1 MVDLNNISTER
12 PVLITG
18 PTGCGKSALALE
30 IAARHGGTI
39 VNADAMQV
47 FGNWRILTARPSP
60 QDEATA
66 SHHLFGHV
74 SGDAAYSVGHW
85 LRDVTPLLQ
94 GPVRPIIVGG
104 TGLYFAALT
113 DGLVDIPPIPA
124 DIRDLAA
131 QRIAAQ
137 GVDALLAELDQA
149 TARRIDTKNPV
160 RVQRAWEVH
169 QATGKGL
176 AAWHDQPQPA
186 ALPLERV
193 ETLLL
198 SADKTWL
205 IKRIKSRFE
214 AMLAGGVLDEARQNQ
229 PTWAPD
235 LPSAK
240 VIGAAQLM
248 AHLSGQM
255 TLDEVRN
262 SVLIATRRYA
272 KRQRSWFRARMS
284 QWYEVRVPL
293 TGAST

>member
-1 MVDLNNISTER
+1 MVDINNISTER

-18 PTGCGKSALALE
+18 PTGSGKSALALE

-47 FGNWRILTARPSP
+47 FANWRILTARPAAR
-60 QDEATA
+60 DETIAR
-66 SHHLFGHV
+66 HQLFGHV
-74 SGDAAYSVGHW
+74 SGDAAYSVGQW
-85 LRDVTPLLQ
+85 LRDVKPLLQ

-124 DIRDLAA
+124 EIHDLAR
-131 QRIAAQ
+131 QRIAEHSA
-137 GVDALLAELDQA
+137 DALLAELGQA

-160 RVQRAWEVH
+160 RVQRAWEV
-169 QATGKGL
+169 QKATGKEL
-176 AAWHDQPQPA
+176 AAWQDQTQPA

-205 IKRIKSRFE
+205 IERIRLRFE

-229 PTWAPD
+229 PAWAPD
-235 LPSAK
+235 LPWAK

-248 AHLSGQM
+248 AHIGGQM
-255 TLDEVRN
+255 TLDEVRD
-262 SVLIATRRYA
+262 SVIIATRQYA
-272 KRQRSWFRARMS
+272 KRQRSWFRARMT
-284 QWYEVRVPL
+284 QWQVVQVP
-293 TGAST
+293 

>member
-1 MVDLNNISTER
+1 MVDLNNIS
-12 PVLITG
+12 PDKPILIAG

-30 IAARHGGTI
+30 LAARHGGAI

-74 SGDAAYSVGHW
+74 AGDAAYSVGHW

-94 GPVRPIIVGG
+94 GPARPIIVGG

-124 DIRDLAA
+124 DIHDLAS
-131 QRIAAQ
+131 QRIAAA

-160 RVQRAWEVH
+160 RVQRAWEVQH
-169 QATGKGL
+169 ATGKGL
-176 AAWHDQPQPA
+176 AAWQDETQPA

-205 IKRIKSRFE
+205 INRIKSRFE
-214 AMLAGGVLDEARQNQ
+214 AMLAGGVLDEARQNE
-229 PTWAPD
+229 PAWAPD

-248 AHLSGQM
+248 AHIRGQM
-255 TLDEVRN
+255 TLDEVRK
-262 SVLIATRRYA
+262 SVFIATRQFA
-272 KRQRSWFRARMS
+272 KRQRSWFRARMT
-284 QWYEVRVPL
+284 QWRVVQ
-293 TGAST
+293 AH

>member
-1 MVDLNNISTER
+1 MVDLNNISVER

-30 IAARHGGTI
+30 LAARHGGTI
-39 VNADAMQV
+39 INADAMQV
-47 FGNWRILTARPSP
+47 FSNWRILTARPSP
-60 QDEATA
+60 QDQATA
-66 SHHLFGHV
+66 SHHLYGHV
-74 SGDAAYSVGHW
+74 AGDTAYSVGQW
-85 LRDVTPLLQ
+85 LRDATPLLQ

-124 DIRDLAA
+124 DIHDTAS
-131 QRIAAQ
+131 QRIAAE
-137 GVDALLAELDQA
+137 GAGALLAELDQT
-149 TARRIDTKNPV
+149 TARRIDQKNPV
-160 RVQRAWEVH
+160 RVQRAWEV
-169 QATGKGL
+169 QQTTGKGL
-176 AAWHDQPQPA
+176 AAWQDETQPA
-186 ALPLERV
+186 ILPLEHV

-205 IKRIKSRFE
+205 IKRIKARFE

-229 PTWAPD
+229 PAWAPD

-255 TLDEVRN
+255 TLDEVRK
-262 SVLIATRRYA
+262 SVIIATRQYA
-272 KRQRSWFRARMS
+272 KRQRSWFRARMT
-284 QWYEVRVPL
+284 QWRVVN
-293 TGAST
+293 AH

>member
-1 MVDLNNISTER
+1 MMVNLVNISTEK
-12 PVLITG
+12 PILITG
-18 PTGCGKSALALE
+18 PTGCGKSAMALE

-47 FGNWRILTARPSP
+47 FANWRILTARPSSR
-60 QDEATA
+60 DETVAR
-66 SHHLFGHV
+66 HYLFGHV

-113 DGLVDIPPIPA
+113 DGLVDMPPIPA
-124 DIRDLAA
+124 DIHDLAA
-131 QRIAAQ
+131 QRITAE

-149 TARRIDTKNPV
+149 TARRIDTKNPL
-160 RVQRAWEVH
+160 RVLRAWEVQ

-176 AAWHDQPQPA
+176 AAWHDETPPA

-229 PTWAPD
+229 PAWEPGR
-235 LPSAK
+235 PSAK

-248 AHLSGQM
+248 AHVRGQM

-262 SVLIATRRYA
+262 SVIIATRQYA
-272 KRQRSWFRARMS
+272 KRQRSWFRSRMK
-284 QWYEVRVPL
+284 QWRVVEVPSR
-293 TGAST
+293 